1 MQLAVVAAGFTPGE
15 ADQLRRAMAAWKRR
29 GGLGPFEDKLVSG
42 MRARGYDEEF
52 ARQIFQQIL
61 GFGEYGFPE
70 SHSASFALL
79 VYVSSWLKR
88 HEPAAFTCA
97 LLNSQPMG
105 FYSASQLVQDAQRHG
120 VPVRPVD
127 INRSG
132 WDCSLEADEKGG
144 AVLRLGFRVVKGLSD
159 EAGQRIDSICNSCL
173 IITL

>member
-1 MQLAVVAAGFTPGE
+1 M
-15 ADQLRRAMAAWKRR
+15 RRR
-29 GGLGPFEDKLVSG
+29 GS
-42 MRARGYDEEF
+42 DEGF

-79 VYVSSWLKR
+79 VYVSSWLKC

-120 VPVRPVD
+120 VTIRPVD
-127 INRSG
+127 VACSA
-132 WDCSLEADEKGG
+132 WDCSLEADEDGV
-144 AVLRLGFRVVKGLSD
+144 AVLRLGLRMVKGLSE
-159 EAGQRIDSICNSCL
+159 EAGERIVAARAGGVCAGAQQLCERADLNRHELGALSSAGAL
-173 IITL
+173 R